1 VSLLY
6 TASPLGFPLTDDCST
21 FDEYAS
27 EVESGHLSWT
37 PTHESE
43 DFWKENVEKIRFE
56 NKGKVVK

>member
-1 VSLLY
+1 MFLYRSVLSCSLISCAY
-6 TASPLGFPLTDDCST
+6 RT

-27 EVESGHLSWT
+27 EIESGHLSWT